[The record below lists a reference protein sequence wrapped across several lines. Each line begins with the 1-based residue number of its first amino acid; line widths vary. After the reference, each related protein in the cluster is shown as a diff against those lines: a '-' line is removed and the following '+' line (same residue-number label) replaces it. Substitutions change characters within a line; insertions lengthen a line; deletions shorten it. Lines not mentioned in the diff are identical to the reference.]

1 MKRRTVLAALAA
13 LLASMRAA
21 AQGGTVPRIG
31 FLDPAPSVTTLGRVQ
46 QLRDGLK
53 ALGYQ
58 EGKHYVLDYR
68 SAEGAFERLPALADE
83 LVRLPVKV
91 IVARNTPGTRA
102 ARAATRTIPIVMAD
116 VGEPLALG
124 FVRSMSRPGH
134 NITGVSNSTIE
145 LIRKRLDVLGELV
158 PALKRV
164 AIMGNSA
171 DPNTPLQL
179 AEVAQA
185 AKAMRLETR
194 VFDARSLEALPGVTD
209 EMAAWKPQG
218 VLPLVQ
224 PLRAAMT
231 PALVQWSIR
240 TRTPVVFAAY
250 DDARA
255 GALVTYAADL
265 SDHYLRVAVYVDRLL
280 KGAAAAEL
288 PVERPTRLVLAVNLK
303 TARAMRF
310 KIPRTLLVRADEVIE

>member
-1 MKRRTVLAALAA
+1 MNRRTLLAVLAG
-13 LLASMRAA
+13 LLAPVRVA
-21 AQGGTVPRIG
+21 AQGAGIPRIG
-31 FLDPAPSVTTLGRVQ
+31 FLDPAPSAITLGRVQ

-58 EGKHYVLDYR
+58 EGRHYVLEYR
-68 SAEGAFERLPALADE
+68 SAEGVFERLPALADE

-91 IVARNTPGTRA
+91 IVARNTPGTSA

-124 FVRSMSRPGH
+124 FVRSMSRPGQ
-134 NITGVSNSTIE
+134 NITGLSNSTIE
-145 LIRKRLDVLGELV
+145 LVSKRLEVLGVLV
-158 PALKRV
+158 PVLKRV
-164 AIMGNSA
+164 AVMGNSA

-179 AEVAQA
+179 AEVARAAQA
-185 AKAMRLETR
+185 LRLETR
-194 VFDARSLEALPGVTD
+194 VFDARSLEALPGIMH

-224 PLRAAMT
+224 PLRPAMT

-240 TRTPVVFAAY
+240 TRIPVVFAAY
-250 DDARA
+250 EDARA

-288 PVERPTRLVLAVNLK
+288 PVERPTRLVLTVNLK
-303 TARAMRF
+303 TARAMNF
-310 KIPRTLLVRADEVIE
+310 EIPRTLLVRADEVTE